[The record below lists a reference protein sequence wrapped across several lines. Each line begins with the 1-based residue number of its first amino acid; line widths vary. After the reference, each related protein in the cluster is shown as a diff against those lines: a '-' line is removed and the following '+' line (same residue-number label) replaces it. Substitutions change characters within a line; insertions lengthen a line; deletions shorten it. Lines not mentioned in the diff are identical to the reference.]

1 MMIMLLHGDRGGV
14 DFSEPV
20 RMTEVQKAG
29 LVEFLQEMFA
39 VVTEEEVTEFRTD
52 RLGER
57 TFPRVWDSEELALLL
72 EPHSVAEVSSLLGR
86 TWMSVTIMRGGWVG
100 GFLEWVSSEG
110 YDLARDDVRQLID
123 EYLEER
129 REKQRERKEAKAVR
143 ERRLKRLEK
152 EVRRLKEKLKM
163 RELLVRAGQ
172 ATHEVIEE
180 VEQELQLAKHRL
192 AEFQGSEGL

>member
-192 AEFQGSEGL
+192 AEFQDSEGL